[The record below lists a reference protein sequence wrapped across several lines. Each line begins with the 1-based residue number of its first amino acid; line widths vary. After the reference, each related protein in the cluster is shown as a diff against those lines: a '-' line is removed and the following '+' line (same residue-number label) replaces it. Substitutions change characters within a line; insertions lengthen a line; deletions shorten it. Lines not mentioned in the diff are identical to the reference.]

1 MYGDPRA
8 KERMMAGPNTLEFN
22 DDNFDSEVLQSD
34 VPVLVDFW
42 AEWCGPCQ
50 MVGPIID
57 ELASEYEGRIK
68 VGKVDVDK
76 APQTAGRFGI
86 QNIPTVVL
94 FDKGEPVERIVGAR
108 SKKDYQ
114 AAIESKIGAT

>member
-1 MYGDPRA
+1 
-8 KERMMAGPNTLEFN
+8 MAGPNTLTFD
-22 DDNFDSEVLQSD
+22 DDNFESEVLKSD

-50 MVGPIID
+50 MLAPTID
-57 ELASEYEGRIK
+57 ELATEYAGKIK
-68 VGKVDVDK
+68 VGKVDVD
-76 APQTAGRFGI
+76 AAQQTAMKYGI

-108 SKKDYQ
+108 QKRDYQ
-114 AAIESKIGAT
+114 QVIEAKTGVA